1 MPISPDFSFSQ
12 NNLQDY
18 LDCPRRFQLRY
29 LERMAWPA
37 VQSEPILEQEHHMQL
52 GESFHQ
58 LVQQHQLGLP
68 TEVLETTAG
77 SDPDL
82 LDWWQAYLQNLPQ
95 DLPPVRKIEYTLSA
109 PFAGFR
115 LLAKYDL
122 LAIEPGRQI
131 LIVDWKTSRRRPST
145 ARLRER
151 VQSRLYPFLVVLA
164 GAHLNGGIRWQP
176 EQVELIYWF
185 TAEPHKPLHLPY
197 SAAQYAEDEKLLSA
211 YIDAIR
217 RSADQV
223 MTLTGDIEHQCRLCN
238 FRSFCKRGDRA
249 GEWDE
254 ETADAEPSAR
264 SDDFDFGQIE
274 EIEF

>member
-1 MPISPDFSFSQ
+1 MPLPSDFSFSQ
-12 NNLQDY
+12 HNLQDY

-68 TEVLETTAG
+68 AEALGAVASG
-77 SDPDL
+77 DPDL
-82 LDWWQAYLQNLPQ
+82 SAWWQAYLKNLPQ
-95 DLPPVRKIEYTLSA
+95 DLPVFRKVEYTLSA
-109 PFAGFR
+109 PMAGFR

-122 LAIEPGRQI
+122 LAIEPGERIQI
-131 LIVDWKTSRRRPST
+131 LDWKTNRRRPPA

-164 GAHLNGGIRWQP
+164 GAYLNGGMPWEPQ
-176 EQVELIYWF
+176 QVELIYWF
-185 TAEPHKPLHLPY
+185 TAEPQKPLHLPY
-197 SAAQYAEDEKLLSA
+197 SVAQYEEDGKLLRGW
-211 YIDAIR
+211 IEAIQ
-217 RSADQV
+217 RSADQPML
-223 MTLTGDIEHQCRLCN
+223 MTKDIDRQCRLCN
-238 FRSFCKRGDRA
+238 YRSFCERGDRA

-254 ETADAEPSAR
+254 ESAESEPVTKI
-264 SDDFDFGQIE
+264 DDFDFEQIE